1 MSVNDALNRRA
12 QINQDLADHYGA
24 TNRDAAANKSIRE
37 LQAEKD
43 ALDGA
48 IGKVNAPGL
57 KEYNDYYRD
66 EYAPKFLQGAS
77 KQVGQFSRNG
87 YEGNKVAAEDV
98 PTKLLGP
105 NSISEARQVNKLYGD
120 NPEVKQQ
127 IIDHHL
133 DDLRRTAIDP
143 NTGQIKEGAVNKYLA
158 KNERLFNEMPWV
170 RDAIASKNPDD
181 LYARLGQLEQRQRAV
196 GDTKAASVL
205 GKNPEQHIDA
215 ALNDWQVM
223 KGLRNSVRG
232 DPQAEMALRK
242 AVINR
247 APDPMNVDAFQKFLD
262 GNDRSLR
269 QVLEPDHLKA
279 LKDVLSAAKIN
290 NTLPRPK
297 GSVDLPGSLADK
309 GAKVFGITVPSLL
322 QRMLSVKQGRM
333 SPEYG
338 VADVGLRALRQFSNK
353 EIEGAWKEAL
363 YNPKVA
369 KDLQLMVKQ
378 GSTVPKLAN
387 MRNYMLSVGMHD
399 AEESKDGPYTG
410 PNLGQLQPK

>member
-1 MSVNDALNRRA
+1 M
-12 QINQDLADHYGA
+12 
-24 TNRDAAANKSIRE
+24 
-37 LQAEKD
+37 
-43 ALDGA
+43 
-48 IGKVNAPGL
+48 
-57 KEYNDYYRD
+57 
-66 EYAPKFLQGAS
+66 
-77 KQVGQFSRNG
+77 
-87 YEGNKVAAEDV
+87 

-133 DDLRRTAIDP
+133 DDLRRTAVDP
-143 NTGQIKEGAVNKYLA
+143 NTGQIKPGAVNKYLA

-181 LYARLGQLEQRQRAV
+181 LYGRLGQLEQRQRAV
-196 GDTKAASVL
+196 ADTKAASQL

-223 KGLRNSVRG
+223 KGLRNSARG

-247 APDPMNVDAFQKFLD
+247 APDPMDADKLQTWLK

-269 QVLEPDHLKA
+269 QVLEPEHLKA
-279 LKDVLSAAKIN
+279 LNDVVSAAKIN
-290 NTLPRPK
+290 NSLPRPK
-297 GSVDLPGSLADK
+297 GTVDLPGSLADK
-309 GAKVFGITVPSLL
+309 SAKRFGITIPSLL
-322 QRMLSVKQGRM
+322 QRALSVKQGRM

-338 VADVGLRALRQFSNK
+338 AADVGMRMFRQFSNK

-378 GSTVPKLAN
+378 GPTVPKLAR
-387 MRNYMLSVGMHD
+387 MRNYMLSVGLHD
-399 AEESKDGPYTG
+399 AEE
-410 PNLGQLQPK
+410 PK